1 MRDKKSNIAPSF
13 SIMHVA
19 LLLLCAVLLT
29 AHATIGL
36 YASYKS
42 ETSGS
47 GSARVAKFQ
56 LSSGFS
62 ATSAVDVELNFYDPN
77 MLSDEISIT
86 VSSQSEVSVSYDV
99 VITMPYAAT
108 YDWLIVTLDGKQ
120 PSHINENIYTFTL
133 VNTFAPGETEE
144 LTHTIN
150 FAIDSAFYGAPPVG
164 MTNIDGVAKITV
176 YAEQV
181 D

>member
-13 SIMHVA
+13 TVMHVA
-19 LLLLCAVLLT
+19 LLLLCAVLVSS
-29 AHATIGL
+29 HATIGL

-42 ETSGS
+42 EASGYD
-47 GSARVAKFQ
+47 SARVAKFQ
-56 LSSGFS
+56 ILSGFS
-62 ATSAVDVELNFYDPN
+62 VTSEFDVELSFYDPD

-99 VITMPYAAT
+99 VITMPDAAT
-108 YDWLIVTLDGKQ
+108 YDWLIVTIDGEQ

-150 FAIDSAFYGAPPVG
+150 FEIDDEFYGAPPVG
-164 MTNIDGVAKITV
+164 MTNIDGVAQITV